1 MTTTTTAGQ
10 ACSAETIP
18 KPRKIPFQFPEDL
31 DPQWIPG
38 EPELVAMLNGASL
51 TMPYLEPFLIRTMR
65 AAVDQ
70 LREGDLKEQG
80 RAFNTQEQ
88 HHFQAHRRFNA
99 LLKRKRYPELE
110 AIEEQMK
117 ASYARL
123 SRRSLRV
130 RMAYTAGF
138 ESMTLGVTKW
148 LIEERVK
155 LFAGADSRAVSF
167 VLWHMVEE
175 TEHKRVA
182 YDVYCALYKP
192 SFMNGLARMLGVFH
206 GSFDVMRFAMRGY
219 GVILRKEG
227 LWRSFRSRM
236 RLAGWMWA
244 FVSYVFPFL
253 FRAALP
259 GHNPR
264 RERDPQWVT
273 DWLEGYALADPD
285 VPPLVDTHHPKMPV
299 PFPTAAKASRLAS

>member
-1 MTTTTTAGQ
+1 MNEIETAPDLL
-10 ACSAETIP
+10 ASDPIP
-18 KPRKIPFQFPEDL
+18 QPRKIPFEFPEDL

-38 EPELVAMLNGASL
+38 EPELVAMLNGASM

-65 AAVDQ
+65 AAVERLDD
-70 LREGDLKEQG
+70 GDIKEQG

-99 LLKRKRYPELE
+99 LLKRKRYPEL
-110 AIEEQMK
+110 AAVEEQMK
-117 ASYARL
+117 VSYAKL
-123 SRRSLRV
+123 SRRSLRT

-148 LIEERVK
+148 LIEERIK
-155 LFAGADSRAVSF
+155 LFAGADPRAVSF

-182 YDVYCALYKP
+182 YDVYCALFKP
-192 SFMNGLARMLGVFH
+192 TLMNGLARMLGVFH

-219 GVILRKEG
+219 KVILKKEG
-227 LWRSFRSRM
+227 RWGRFRSRL
-236 RLAGWMWA
+236 RLAQWMWA
-244 FVSYVFPFL
+244 FVSDVFPFL

-273 DWLEGYALADPD
+273 DWLDGYARAEPG
-285 VPPLVDTHHPKMPV
+285 VVPLVDTLHPEMPV
-299 PFPTAAKASRLAS
+299 PFPVRS

>member
-1 MTTTTTAGQ
+1 
-10 ACSAETIP
+10 
-18 KPRKIPFQFPEDL
+18 
-31 DPQWIPG
+31 
-38 EPELVAMLNGASL
+38 
-51 TMPYLEPFLIRTMR
+51 MR
-65 AAVDQ
+65 AAVERLDD
-70 LREGDLKEQG
+70 GDIKEQG

-99 LLKRKRYPELE
+99 LLKRKRYPEL
-110 AIEEQMK
+110 AAVEEQMK
-117 ASYARL
+117 VSYAKL
-123 SRRSLRV
+123 SRRSLRT

-148 LIEERVK
+148 LIEERIK
-155 LFAGADSRAVSF
+155 LFAGADPRAVSF

-182 YDVYCALYKP
+182 YDVYCALFKP
-192 SFMNGLARMLGVFH
+192 TLMNGLARMLGVFH

-219 GVILRKEG
+219 KVILKKEG
-227 LWRSFRSRM
+227 RWGRFRSRL
-236 RLAGWMWA
+236 RLAQWMWA

-273 DWLEGYALADPD
+273 DWLDGYARAEPG
-285 VPPLVDTHHPKMPV
+285 VVPLVDTLHPEMPV
-299 PFPTAAKASRLAS
+299 PFPVRS